1 MTEYVFRDAQ
11 GYGCADD
18 ATMEDGITSAR
29 EYYAQENADHY
40 GTLHERI
47 VRCRDCK
54 HYKHIEPDGFCAW
67 AERKQSPDCFCAWAE
82 RKEGGE

>member
-1 MTEYVFRDAQ
+1 MTDYIYTTENGEVSFMPGDA
-11 GYGCADD
+11 
-18 ATMEDGITSAR
+18 
-29 EYYAQENADHY
+29 
-40 GTLHERI
+40 I